1 MASGPERV
9 QQALDA
15 CGLESKVVR
24 LPNSTRTAPEAAEA
38 VGCEVGA
45 IAKSLLFMAD
55 GEPVLVVC
63 AGDRRVNTAVL
74 ATILGAATVKMASAD
89 DVRAITGYAIG
100 GVPPLGHTR
109 RLRTLMDTSLLRWPV
124 VYAAAGAHDALFPAD
139 PKRLMEVSGATSVDV
154 GS

>member
-15 CGLESKVVR
+15 CGLDSRVVR
-24 LPNSTRTAPEAAEA
+24 LPNSTRTAPEAAQA

-63 AGDRRVNTAVL
+63 AGDRRVNTVAV
-74 ATILGAATVKMASAD
+74 ASILGVADVRMASAD
-89 DVRAITGYAIG
+89 DVRSITGYAIG
-100 GVPPLGHTR
+100 GVPPIGHATPV
-109 RLRTLMDTSLLRWPV
+109 RTLMDTSLLRWPL

-139 PKRLMEVSGATSVDV
+139 PNRLLEVSGATLADI

>member
-15 CGLESKVVR
+15 YGLESQVVR
-24 LPNSTRTAPEAAEA
+24 LPNSTRTAPEAAQA

-63 AGDRRVNTAVL
+63 AGDRRVNTATL
-74 ATILGAATVKMASAD
+74 ASLLGASNVKMASAD
-89 DVRAITGYAIG
+89 DVRVITGYAIG
-100 GVPPLGHTR
+100 GVPPLGHATPV
-109 RLRTLMDTSLLRWPV
+109 RTLMDTSLLRWPL
-124 VYAAAGAHDALFPAD
+124 VYAAAGAHDALFPVD
-139 PKRLMEVSGATSVDV
+139 PNRLLEVSGATPADI

>member
-15 CGLESKVVR
+15 CRLDSKVVR
-24 LPNSTRTAPEAAEA
+24 LPNSTRTAPEAAQA

-63 AGDRRVNTAVL
+63 AGDRRVNTAAV
-74 ATILGAATVKMASAD
+74 ASMMGAADVRMASAG

-100 GVPPLGHTR
+100 GVPPIGHATPV
-109 RLRTLMDTSLLRWPV
+109 RTLMDTSLLRWPII
-124 VYAAAGAHDALFPAD
+124 YAAAGAPDALFPAD
-139 PKRLMEVSGATSVDV
+139 PNRLLEVSGATPADI
-154 GS
+154 GT